1 MTSADMNRLAT
12 LYSEIE
18 RRLDEG
24 ESSSPEL
31 EKLFTEV
38 AQLVQAGEDVW
49 FNLDPK
55 GLSHLARLNAEFVG
69 QNAASS
75 GQAGWR

>member
-1 MTSADMNRLAT
+1 MTSSDMNRLAT

-18 RRLDEG
+18 RRLDQG

-38 AQLVQAGEDVW
+38 AQLVQSGEDVW

-55 GLSHLARLNAEFVG
+55 GLSHFARLNAEFVG
-69 QNAASS
+69 QNASSS
-75 GQAGWR
+75 GHAGWR